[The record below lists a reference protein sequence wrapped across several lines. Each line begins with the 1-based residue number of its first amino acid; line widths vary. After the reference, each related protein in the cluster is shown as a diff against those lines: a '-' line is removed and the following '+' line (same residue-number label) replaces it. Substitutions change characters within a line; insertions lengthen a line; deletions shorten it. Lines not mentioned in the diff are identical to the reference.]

1 MEWGMKE
8 IRVPNLILKVSEKV
22 PDLPV
27 PVRKEKSLSVKR
39 IKKLAETGAYD
50 DTLVAWFLDGD
61 FINKNIA
68 SLSAAGFPAGSIL
81 LWNPGGNKPL
91 LDGLLPDELVFDEIF
106 SFSRPPLF
114 LRTLRNLFRRLHLER
129 ELARKDL
136 LLKDK
141 ETENSELL
149 QVGIALSAERDND
162 KLLAYILQQL
172 RQISHADAGTL
183 YLLERDEATGEQRMR
198 FKIAQNDS
206 NPTDFSEFVMPLSKK
221 TVSGYVASTGTV
233 LNLEDAYQIP
243 SDREYGFNIA
253 YDKSTGYRSKSML
266 TVPMRDHKGEIL
278 GVVQLI
284 NRKFDFT
291 SRIPSPEE
299 VDKHVIPFS
308 NDIEPLVLSLASQA
322 AVSLENNLLYQ
333 EIETLFEGFVRASVQ
348 AIESRD
354 PTTSG
359 HSNRVAVYT
368 TSLARAVDRVDS
380 GAYKE
385 VSFTREHL
393 KEIRYASLLHDFGKV
408 GVREH
413 VLVKAKKLYPAQLD
427 LVKLRFAY
435 IQKSMLYGLLK
446 ERFDSLCNTGI
457 EGYLKVKEGLDRQ
470 EADYLTEIEH
480 YLNAI
485 VSANEPSVL
494 AEDPSKTLDE
504 IHGKTFLEKGGQ
516 ALPFLTEEEYIKLK
530 VAKGSLNEEE
540 RKEIESHVTHTFL
553 FLRTIPW
560 TKEMRNIPTIAYGH
574 HEKLDGDGYPRKIQ
588 AEDIPVQTRM
598 MTVSDIYDAL
608 TASDRP
614 YKRAVPPQKALDILT
629 FEVEE
634 KKLDPEL
641 VRIFIES
648 KIWEKKPE
656 TTGGGS

>member
-1 MEWGMKE
+1 
-8 IRVPNLILKVSEKV
+8 
-22 PDLPV
+22 
-27 PVRKEKSLSVKR
+27 
-39 IKKLAETGAYD
+39 
-50 DTLVAWFLDGD
+50 
-61 FINKNIA
+61 
-68 SLSAAGFPAGSIL
+68 
-81 LWNPGGNKPL
+81 
-91 LDGLLPDELVFDEIF
+91 
-106 SFSRPPLF
+106 
-114 LRTLRNLFRRLHLER
+114 
-129 ELARKDL
+129 
-136 LLKDK
+136 
-141 ETENSELL
+141 
-149 QVGIALSAERDND
+149 
-162 KLLAYILQQL
+162 
-172 RQISHADAGTL
+172 
-183 YLLERDEATGEQRMR
+183 
-198 FKIAQNDS
+198 
-206 NPTDFSEFVMPLSKK
+206 
-221 TVSGYVASTGTV
+221 
-233 LNLEDAYQIP
+233 
-243 SDREYGFNIA
+243 
-253 YDKSTGYRSKSML
+253 ML

>member
-129 ELARKDL
+129 ERARKDL